1 MLRSAHCLAAP
12 WQQAVQRRYRQD
24 LAARPTLGRA
34 ILQIS
39 SCPSA
44 GNPAFAAGASA
55 VGIWLRSE
63 NRRLT
68 LSPVPARRYPN
79 DMSLRTRLMVSQL
92 SDSRRSDLRVRTA
105 SFIGTSSREEAGR
118 PEVEPADPKGRRA
131 SANWNSESSR
141 RLTAP
146 GRSRLRRPLSG
157 EKCRHGLYAIAAL
170 VGPANLMIS
179 KRANPASP
187 HHARKSAPV

>member
-44 GNPAFAAGASA
+44 CKAGASA

-68 LSPVPARRYPN
+68 LSPVSARRYPD
-79 DMSLRTRLMVSQL
+79 DMSLRTRLMVSRL

-118 PEVEPADPKGRRA
+118 PEVEPADPKGRRV

-141 RLTAP
+141 RLIAP
-146 GRSRLRRPLSG
+146 GRSRREAPCQEGNALMVCTQSQRWSG
-157 EKCRHGLYAIAAL
+157 Q
-170 VGPANLMIS
+170 PT
-179 KRANPASP
+179 
-187 HHARKSAPV
+187 

>member
-44 GNPAFAAGASA
+44 PAFAAGASA

-68 LSPVPARRYPN
+68 LSPVPARRYPD
-79 DMSLRTRLMVSQL
+79 DMSLRTRLMVSRL

-118 PEVEPADPKGRRA
+118 PEVEPADPKGRRV

-146 GRSRLRRPLSG
+146 GRGCVKTLRAGVLFDKMRVSTPHGPLSH
-157 EKCRHGLYAIAAL
+157 EAIRR
-170 VGPANLMIS
+170 G
-179 KRANPASP
+179 
-187 HHARKSAPV
+187 